1 MNITISDVIKNLTNQ
16 ATDNYIKLF
25 VEVFSIPISH
35 FTINRTRLTA
45 NNITYLGLFIGIV
58 GFGLSIV
65 FNNLSVLIV
74 SYYMFFI
81 LDYVDGKVARARGGG
96 TPEGKRIDIIVDRTV
111 FSFFIL
117 GMAYFNY
124 VNDQYL
130 EIMLVLSYSVVYSYI
145 DILEYS
151 SIIML
156 HSKDKKTV
164 IYNDRPEF
172 FSAFKRIKYWIPTRT
187 SSPIIVILT
196 LVLTSSFYYAF
207 VIGIFVIVF
216 SILFNKV
223 LISVSK

>member
-1 MNITISDVIKNLTNQ
+1 
-16 ATDNYIKLF
+16 
-25 VEVFSIPISH
+25 
-35 FTINRTRLTA
+35 
-45 NNITYLGLFIGIV
+45 V